1 MFGLVPF
8 ASRNGLMKDDDVFDR
23 LWNAFDEPFMKGFTQ
38 TSSFKVDV
46 KDNGDSYDV
55 AAELPGM
62 KKENISLTYQ
72 DHYLTIATKNET
84 SKDEKDDKGSYV
96 RRERSQSSMSRSFYI
111 DNIDES
117 RATADYK
124 DGILTVHLPKTAV
137 VEDAGHTIRID

>member
-1 MFGLVPF
+1 
-8 ASRNGLMKDDDVFDR
+8 MKDDDVFDR
-23 LWNAFDEPFMKGFTQ
+23 LWNAFDEPFMKGFAQ

-72 DHYLTIATKNET
+72 DHYLTIAAKNET
-84 SKDEKDDKGSYV
+84 SNDEKDDKGSYV
-96 RRERSQSSMSRSFYI
+96 RRERSQSSLSRSFYI